1 MPRDAATAA
10 ELDVLRGGEF
20 TPVPDGVA
28 PNEDAVALAFA
39 ETYAGWFVFDHT
51 TNCWLIWR
59 DSRWM
64 RDTRNAVF
72 NTVRTFARA
81 VRAKLP
87 DAPATLAKIAFASA
101 VERAARADPKLAVSH
116 EIWDRDPWLLG
127 TPAGVVDLR
136 NGATLNAAPDLYI
149 SRAGRPRCCVAGP
162 PMLGAVQRRLGPRQT
177 SSSAFAHGRLHRTR
191 Q

>member
-10 ELDVLRGGEF
+10 ELDVLRGEF

-28 PNEDAVALAFA
+28 PTEDAVALAFA

-81 VRAKLP
+81 GSAI
-87 DAPATLAKIAFASA
+87 APT
-101 VERAARADPKLAVSH
+101 
-116 EIWDRDPWLLG
+116 
-127 TPAGVVDLR
+127 T
-136 NGATLNAAPDLYI
+136 
-149 SRAGRPRCCVAGP
+149 
-162 PMLGAVQRRLGPRQT
+162 
-177 SSSAFAHGRLHRTR
+177 
-191 Q
+191 